1 MTFLGTNTAGT
12 SELSRIRAVHLVMS
26 LLAAIETGTI
36 VGGLGRTF
44 TSDMTLFLTT
54 STNHQYHSAKDRRVE
69 SKRGGNI
76 LVAGIITTRSIA
88 VSYSITNVRTT
99 VTVAT
104 FSTGRRTGT
113 EARILGSRGR
123 GPG

>member
-1 MTFLGTNTAGT
+1 
-12 SELSRIRAVHLVMS
+12 MS